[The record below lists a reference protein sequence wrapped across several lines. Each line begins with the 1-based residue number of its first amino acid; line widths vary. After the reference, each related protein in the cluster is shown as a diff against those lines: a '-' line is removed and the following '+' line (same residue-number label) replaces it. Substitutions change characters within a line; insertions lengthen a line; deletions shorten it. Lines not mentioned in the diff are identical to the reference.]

1 MLVQHCT
8 NVIQTSWDVG
18 TYMACVF
25 LQLTEALEDAE
36 EQRHQVQ
43 NLKRKLQRLTQEMMD
58 LKLHLE
64 EQYSRNTELEKKQ
77 RKYA

>member
-1 MLVQHCT
+1 MFCAH
-8 NVIQTSWDVG
+8 WDVG
-18 TYMACVF
+18 TYTACVF
-25 LQLTEALEDAE
+25 PQLTEALEDAE

-77 RKYA
+77 RK